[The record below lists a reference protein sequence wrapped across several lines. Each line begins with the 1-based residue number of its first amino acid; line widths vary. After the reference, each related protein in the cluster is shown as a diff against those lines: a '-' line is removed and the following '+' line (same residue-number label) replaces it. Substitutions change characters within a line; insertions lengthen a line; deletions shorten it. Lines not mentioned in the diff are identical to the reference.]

1 MGGIPTNYK
10 GEVLSVGADG
20 SETTVP
26 GLYAAGEAACVSVHG
41 ANRLG
46 ANSLL
51 DIVVFGRACALDI
64 ASKSERNMS
73 HRAAPEDAGMDSFKD
88 LERLRNADGSKL
100 TASIRGDM
108 QRIMQTDVA
117 VYRTGESL
125 STGHKKMQ
133 DVERDFN
140 ENVCVR
146 DKSLIWNSDLI
157 ETLETRNLLTNAVQ
171 TVASAEAR
179 KESRGSHAREDYS
192 ERLDKEWLKHSLSW
206 QKDVAERVKV
216 GYRNVI
222 FNTLDENECPSVIP
236 AKRSY

>member
-1 MGGIPTNYK
+1 
-10 GEVLSVGADG
+10 
-20 SETTVP
+20 
-26 GLYAAGEAACVSVHG
+26 
-41 ANRLG
+41 
-46 ANSLL
+46 
-51 DIVVFGRACALDI
+51 
-64 ASKSERNMS
+64 
-73 HRAAPEDAGMDSFKD
+73 
-88 LERLRNADGSKL
+88 
-100 TASIRGDM
+100 M

-125 STGHKKMQ
+125 TTGHKKMQ

-192 ERLDKEWLKHSLSW
+192 ERLDEEWLKHSLSW
-206 QKDVAERVKV
+206 QTDVAERVKV
-216 GYRNVI
+216 GYRNVV
-222 FNTLDENECPSVIP
+222 FNTLDENECPVSYFDDALSTPYTNAHSPLYQRNDRIRQFLKSAPYSSRVILP
-236 AKRSY
+236 